1 MTSQGASLVGALDF
15 LGCTFCLGDAGSY
28 SIACWPTTSAQSTC
42 LSQQNAL
49 ASATTIS
56 VETSSAGGAR
66 GSLPNTRLACAV
78 GSSGGGGGDSNPC
91 FDREVSTACRL
102 IDQNGTPSAAF
113 SDCFGQ
119 AQHGVAERVLM
130 KDLTAGDRV
139 LSSESEI
146 TRVIVNQHVN
156 SPRTSPM
163 LEIHHASG
171 TLSLTPDHVLLV
183 DGHFVP
189 AREAKAGATLSSGA
203 VIEAV
208 SGTTSGIISPLT
220 ANGRILAAGPTG
232 TPIIATVWGE
242 WIAAFMLERSTASI
256 VSGIS
261 YFFPEA
267 TQAYYDA
274 LLEAFFDALTPSL
287 KRVAVMPA
295 PTVTLTMVLL
305 DLAMALGF
313 VFFSAASLKGAA
325 ALLAVVGVI
334 KMRAKA

>member
-1 MTSQGASLVGALDF
+1 
-15 LGCTFCLGDAGSY
+15 
-28 SIACWPTTSAQSTC
+28 
-42 LSQQNAL
+42 
-49 ASATTIS
+49 
-56 VETSSAGGAR
+56 
-66 GSLPNTRLACAV
+66 
-78 GSSGGGGGDSNPC
+78 
-91 FDREVSTACRL
+91 
-102 IDQNGTPSAAF
+102 
-113 SDCFGQ
+113 
-119 AQHGVAERVLM
+119 
-130 KDLTAGDRV
+130 
-139 LSSESEI
+139 
-146 TRVIVNQHVN
+146 
-156 SPRTSPM
+156 M

-242 WIAAFMLERSTASI
+242 WIAAFMLDRSTASI

-287 KRVAVMPA
+287 KRVAVMPGA
-295 PTVTLTMVLL
+295 RWHM
-305 DLAMALGF
+305 LG
-313 VFFSAASLKGAA
+313 SCRISLGS
-325 ALLAVVGVI
+325 
-334 KMRAKA
+334 